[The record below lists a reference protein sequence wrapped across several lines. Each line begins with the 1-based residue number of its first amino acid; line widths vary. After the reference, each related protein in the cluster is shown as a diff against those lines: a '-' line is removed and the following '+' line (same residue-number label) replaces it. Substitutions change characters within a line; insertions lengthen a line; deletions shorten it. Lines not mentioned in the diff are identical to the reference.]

1 MTLSRPRAVLFDL
14 DGTLINTAPE
24 FIHIA
29 AELRREAALPV
40 MDTQTVWRSVSDG
53 AIGMVQAALEISVS
67 DPSFEF
73 WRQRFLDHYESGLGS
88 LSEPY
93 PGMRELVSSLG
104 SHGVPWGIVTNKLA
118 RFAVPLMT
126 LMSFTPSAEV
136 VLTPDDVIRPKPDP
150 ESLLLACEKLQCSAS
165 DTIFIGDHRR
175 DIDAGIA
182 AGCQTIA
189 ASYGYLADGESA
201 QDWGAD
207 AIATSSLALRILIED
222 LLA

>member
-29 AELRREAALPV
+29 AELRREASLPV
-40 MDTQTVWRSVSDG
+40 MDTQTIWHSVSDG
-53 AIGMVQAALEISVS
+53 AIGMVQAALEISAS

-88 LSEPY
+88 LS
-93 PGMRELVSSLG
+93 
-104 SHGVPWGIVTNKLA
+104 
-118 RFAVPLMT
+118 
-126 LMSFTPSAEV
+126 
-136 VLTPDDVIRPKPDP
+136 
-150 ESLLLACEKLQCSAS
+150 

-182 AGCQTIA
+182 SGCQTIA

-201 QDWGAD
+201 QDRGAD
-207 AIATSSLALRILIED
+207 AIATSSLALRNLIEG

>member
-1 MTLSRPRAVLFDL
+1 
-14 DGTLINTAPE
+14 
-24 FIHIA
+24 
-29 AELRREAALPV
+29 
-40 MDTQTVWRSVSDG
+40 
-53 AIGMVQAALEISVS
+53 
-67 DPSFEF
+67 
-73 WRQRFLDHYESGLGS
+73 
-88 LSEPY
+88 
-93 PGMRELVSSLG
+93 
-104 SHGVPWGIVTNKLA
+104 
-118 RFAVPLMT
+118 
-126 LMSFTPSAEV
+126 MSFTPSAEV

-182 AGCQTIA
+182 SGCQTIA

-207 AIATSSLALRILIED
+207 AIATSSLALRNLIEG